1 MKFLIQY
8 FLLIALIQIFLVS
21 GQTHEVFPKPKLVI
35 MGQTGAGKSTLANV
49 LLGEDVNCK
58 NCTFPICN
66 GYDSCTKETSYAKG
80 KWLGQV
86 LNFLVN
92 QYIKRSQHA
101 GAYSF
106 GFFIHPFCCLHFCKF
121 FIIISKKGSV

>member
-1 MKFLIQY
+1 MQTRSMKFLIQS

-21 GQTHEVFPKPKLVI
+21 SQIHEVFPKPKLVI

-80 KWLGQV
+80 KWLGKG
-86 LNFLVN
+86 LSLFCFLDN
-92 QYIKRSQHA
+92 IYTIQ
-101 GAYSF
+101 
-106 GFFIHPFCCLHFCKF
+106 
-121 FIIISKKGSV
+121 IIFSRVKLLQL

>member
-80 KWLGQV
+80 KWLGEV
-86 LNFLVN
+86 LSFFCFLDN
-92 QYIKRSQHA
+92 IYTIQIMS
-101 GAYSF
+101 S
-106 GFFIHPFCCLHFCKF
+106 I
-121 FIIISKKGSV
+121 